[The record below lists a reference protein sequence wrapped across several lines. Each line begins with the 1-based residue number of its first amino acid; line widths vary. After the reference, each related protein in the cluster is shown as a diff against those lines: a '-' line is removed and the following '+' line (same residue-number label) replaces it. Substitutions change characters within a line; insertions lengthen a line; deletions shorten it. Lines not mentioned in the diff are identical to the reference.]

1 MAGIYAYT
9 DLLASVKGRLHN
21 ALGQLTD
28 IRVTLNDG
36 VGQTS
41 DIDFRSQKRKSTL
54 APNLFNDIYQYTCP
68 TDLKGLKIVG
78 LQPQSMDRSRSQKW
92 ELTSEEEFDQRK
104 QSEYNLLAI
113 SDRDFTRKL
122 LVSADVDDDGFTIA
136 PLNSLTGEGAWT
148 LFGDAENVAVDIDEY
163 IKGSASIK
171 FDISAAGGT
180 TAGIQ
185 NSTISTFDLT
195 NYASAGS
202 VFVWVYITSA
212 TNITNYILRLGNNS
226 SNYYSMTAT
235 TTNEGLSFSAGWNL
249 VRFALSGKSTTGTPV
264 NSTFAYAA
272 LYMTKAVGKISET
285 DYRFDHIIVK
295 KGKIHNLIYYTNMPW
310 QTSAGVYI
318 AESTADTDVLN
329 LDIDEYDCV
338 VAKVVQV
345 AASSIQEYD
354 VAKMAAQEY
363 EQSKRNYLKNYKS
376 EALQSQ
382 SSYYYF
388 N

>member
-1 MAGIYAYT
+1 MPNYSYL
-9 DLLASVKGRLHN
+9 DLVASVKGRLHN

-92 ELTSEEEFDQRK
+92 ELTNEEEFDQRK
-104 QSEYNLLAI
+104 QSEYNLLAF

-122 LVSADVDDDGFTIA
+122 LVSADVDDVGFTVA
-136 PLNSLTGEGAWT
+136 PLNALTGEGTWT
-148 LFGDAENVAVDIDEY
+148 AYGDATNLTVDTDEY
-163 IKGSASIK
+163 MKGNASIK
-171 FDISAAGGT
+171 FDISSAGGT
-180 TAGIQ
+180 TAGI
-185 NSTISTFDLT
+185 TAADITTFDLT

-212 TNITNYILRLGNNS
+212 TNLTNYKLRLGNDA

-235 TTNEGLSFSAGWNL
+235 TTNEGLAFSAGWNL
-249 VRFALSGKSTTGTPV
+249 LRFDFSGKSTTGTL
-264 NSTFAYAA
+264 SLTTCDYAA
-272 LYMTKAVGKISET
+272 LYMTKAAGKISET

-295 KGKIHNLIYYTNMPW
+295 KGKIYNLIYYTNYPW

-318 AESTADTDVLN
+318 PESTADTDVLN
-329 LDIDEYDCV
+329 LDIDEYDV
-338 VAKVVQV
+338 VVNKVVEV
-345 AASSIQEYD
+345 AAGSMQDYD
-354 VAKMAAQEY
+354 AEKMAMMKY
-363 EQSKRNYLKNYKS
+363 EKSRKDYLRSYRS

-382 SSYYYF
+382 STYYYV
-388 N
+388 